1 MIVETLED
9 WPQRSVVLNKSSPN
23 FICTIL
29 CKSRFNGQQVCLQ
42 IRVRVPICITSLKL
56 KVPTNASS
64 RKQKGIFQ
72 IGPTR
77 SSNICIKF
85 IFCLFPHL
93 SLKDGRGWVGMGVWD
108 WGSCIRSH
116 RSPFVSEIFNVSRI
130 KNEFLKFVKFGCN
143 EIF

>member
-56 KVPTNASS
+56 KVPTKASS
-64 RKQKGIFQ
+64 RKQKDIFQ

-93 SLKDGRGWVGMGVWD
+93 SLKDGRGWVGMGCGGWVEGEAGGGDDGGLSQGIGARGVGRRLRLRRW
-108 WGSCIRSH
+108 
-116 RSPFVSEIFNVSRI
+116 
-130 KNEFLKFVKFGCN
+130 
-143 EIF
+143 